1 MTSGCDKIWRSKLCR
16 SMRITLLVL
25 FAAVSQIFATDL
37 YSQSTRL
44 SLDMK
49 NTEIKDVLQVIE
61 NRTPFFFMYNAAQV
75 DVANKVNIQCE
86 NMSVPEIL
94 DVLFHDTNVI
104 YEINNRQI
112 ALSVVESNS
121 SQQARKVSGRVIDSS
136 GSPLPGVTVVL
147 KGTTQGLITDA
158 DGRYSLSNIPAN
170 AILQFSFVG
179 MKLQEIVVGAQTN
192 INVTMTEE
200 TIGIQEVV
208 AVGYGTMSR
217 EKITTSIT
225 KFDTEVLKNVP
236 FSHLG
241 SALQGTVSGLR
252 VAQKDGQPGMS
263 PTIVIRGGTSLSNPD
278 GSAPL
283 YIVDGVV
290 RPRLTDLNQN
300 EIESMEIL
308 KDAAATSIYGAKG
321 ANGVILITTKSGKAG
336 KFEVSYSTNVTL
348 STPTMVYDFLPARDW
363 LYYMRTGVALRAATL
378 HSDFSSFLDGPWA
391 FGTGN
396 DLTKNTFY
404 TTQYLTP
411 ENQHKLNEGW
421 QSMPDPLNPEKTIIF
436 DEYDYYDLLFRNA
449 LSQNHLLTASGGN
462 ERATFNIMLGYEN
475 DQGLVKISG
484 YKRYNANISG
494 SLKINNKLR
503 VNARVMY
510 SNSFQEQD
518 REYEYSFNRVEAPTA
533 KVYFEDGTLSQGY
546 STNLGNPLYR
556 YTIYDQDNDE
566 DNTTFSVG
574 GRWDILP
581 GLAFEPQFSLYLI
594 HRNMWYFVKA
604 HYSGHNYES
613 DRFAEAN
620 FSKTTQPQADLVLSY
635 KKDLDKH
642 HFDTR
647 VGYSYYS
654 QEYYYLYA
662 AGYGAT
668 SDFIPTLNACSEMDD
683 IYSTVDEVA
692 YMGYFGRINYD
703 YNNKYLVTLTGRYDG
718 ASQLGKNNRWGLF
731 PGVSVGWNIHNEEF
745 WPLADLLNV
754 KLRGSYGVNG
764 NISGIGSTTAQGS
777 YSVGSQYA
785 GNGTFTNS
793 GMVNESLSWERSKTF
808 NIGADIGLFNKRIT
822 MMIDVYRR
830 VTDDLLSN
838 MSLPPSTGWSSIYT
852 NLSSLENKGVDF
864 ELSANILPATS
875 AIQWN
880 FSFNAAYVKNK
891 ILKLPDNGVENNRIG
906 GELVWDPEA
915 KKEVWKG
922 GLQEGGRIGDMYA
935 YKQTGI
941 YQTDAEAA
949 AGPVDMII
957 VGDDKTKYAG
967 SVNWLDVDGNNIIN
981 SLDRVYMGNQY
992 PDFYGG
998 FSNSLSYKNFNL
1010 VVRAD
1015 YTTGHTKINNTRAR
1029 FLTCSQGQNH
1039 LITEVY
1045 KSWQKEGDKT
1055 DIPKFYWADQNQLNI
1070 NRGSS
1075 LIYEKADYL
1084 ALREVTLA
1092 YTFPKSLLKNVVSGL
1107 SINLTGSNL
1116 YYFTKANGT
1125 STEVGG
1131 EDNGR
1136 YPLPRNFTFGAKITL

>member
-1 MTSGCDKIWRSKLCR
+1 MTSGRDIWRSKLCR
-16 SMRITLLVL
+16 SMRIILFVL
-25 FAAVSQIFATDL
+25 FAAVSQVFATDL

-61 NRTPFFFMYNAAQV
+61 SRTPFFFMYNAAQV
-75 DVANKVNIQCE
+75 DVTNKVNIQCE

-94 DVLFHDTNVI
+94 DVLFRDTNVAFD
-104 YEINNRQI
+104 INNRQI
-112 ALSVVESNS
+112 ALTVVESSS
-121 SQQARKVSGRVIDSS
+121 SQQARKVSGRVTDSS
-136 GSPLPGVTVVL
+136 GSPLPGVTIVI
-147 KGTTQGLITDA
+147 KGTTQGLVTDS
-158 DGRYSLSNIPAN
+158 DGKYSISNIPKN

-179 MKLQEIVVGAQTN
+179 MKLQEIAVGSQTS
-192 INVTMTEE
+192 IDVKMIEE
-200 TIGIQEVV
+200 TIGIEEVV

-236 FSHLG
+236 FSNLG
-241 SALQGTVSGLR
+241 TALQGTVSGLR
-252 VAQKDGQPGMS
+252 VAQSDGQPGS
-263 PTIVIRGGTSLSNPD
+263 NPTIVIRGGTSLTNPD

-321 ANGVILITTKSGKAG
+321 ANGVVLITTKSAKAG
-336 KFEVSYSTNVTL
+336 KFELTYSTNLTV
-348 STPTMVYDFLPARDW
+348 STPTMVYDFLPAKDW
-363 LYYMRTGVALRAATL
+363 LYYVRTGIAASAAIYNPKL
-378 HSDFSSFLDGPWA
+378 LDNLSGAWA

-396 DLTKNTFY
+396 DLTNNTFY
-404 TTQYLTP
+404 STQYLNS
-411 ENQHKLNEGW
+411 ENQHKLKEGW
-421 QSMPDPLNPEKTIIF
+421 QSMADPLDPSKTIIF

-449 LSQNHLLTASGGN
+449 LSQNHSLMASGGN
-462 ERATFNIMLGYEN
+462 EMATFNIILGYE
-475 DQGLVKISG
+475 DDEGLVKISG
-484 YKRYNANISG
+484 YKRYNANFSG
-494 SLKINNKLR
+494 SIKVNEKVKI
-503 VNARVMY
+503 NARVMY
-510 SNSFQEQD
+510 SNSSQERD
-518 REYEYSFNRVEAPTA
+518 REYEYSFKRVEAPTA

-556 YTIYDQDNDE
+556 YTIYDQDNEE

-574 GRWDILP
+574 GRWDILQ

-594 HRNMWYFVKA
+594 QAHSRYFEKA
-604 HYSGHNYES
+604 HYSGLNYNNE
-613 DRFAEAN
+613 RYAEAD
-620 FSKTTQPQADLVLSY
+620 FSKIAQPQADLVLSY
-635 KKDLDKH
+635 KKDLNKH
-642 HFDTR
+642 HFDAR

-654 QEYYYLYA
+654 QTYNYLY
-662 AGYGAT
+662 GRGIGAT
-668 SDFIPTLNACSEMDD
+668 SDFIPTLNAITVMKR
-683 IYSTVDEVA
+683 IKGTVDEVA
-692 YMGYFGRINYD
+692 YMGYFGRFNYD

-718 ASQLGKNNRWGLF
+718 ASQLGKDRRWGLF
-731 PGVSVGWNIHNEEF
+731 PGVSIGWNLHNEEF
-745 WPLADLLNV
+745 WTLANLLNV

-764 NISGIGSTTAQGS
+764 NISGIGSYAAKGA
-777 YSVGSQYA
+777 YSIGTQYA
-785 GNGTFTNS
+785 GNGTFINTE
-793 GMVNESLSWERSKTF
+793 MVNDALSWERSKTF
-808 NIGADIGLFNKRIT
+808 NIGADIGLFDKRVT
-822 MMIDVYRR
+822 MMIDVYHRE
-830 VTDDLLSN
+830 TDDLLAN
-838 MSLPPSTGWSSIYT
+838 MTLPPSTGWSSIYT
-852 NLSSLENKGVDF
+852 NLASMQNNGFDF
-864 ELSANILPATS
+864 ELSANILPVTS
-875 AIQWN
+875 AVQWN
-880 FSFNAAYVKNK
+880 FAFNAAYVKNK

-906 GELVWDPEA
+906 GELVWDPKA

-922 GLQEGGRIGDMYA
+922 GLQEGGKMGDMYA
-935 YKQTGI
+935 YKQVSI

-949 AGPVDMII
+949 AGPVDML
-957 VGDDKTKYAG
+957 VLGDDKTKYAG

-992 PDFYGG
+992 PNFYGG
-998 FSNSLSYKNFNL
+998 FSNSFSYKNFNL

-1015 YTTGHTKINNTRAR
+1015 YMTGHTKINNTRAW
-1029 FLTCSQGQNH
+1029 FLTCAQGQNH

-1055 DIPKFYWADQNQLNI
+1055 DIPKFYYADQNQLNI

-1084 ALREVTLA
+1084 ALREITLG

-1107 SINLTGSNL
+1107 SINVTGSNL

-1131 EDNGR
+1131 EDNGD

>member
-1 MTSGCDKIWRSKLCR
+1 MTSGRDIWRSKLCR
-16 SMRITLLVL
+16 SMRIILFVL
-25 FAAVSQIFATDL
+25 FAAVSQVFATDL

-61 NRTPFFFMYNAAQV
+61 SRTPFFFMYNAAQV
-75 DVANKVNIQCE
+75 DVTNKVNIQCE
-86 NMSVPEIL
+86 NKSVPEIL
-94 DVLFHDTNVI
+94 DVLFRDTNVAFD
-104 YEINNRQI
+104 INNRQI
-112 ALSVVESNS
+112 ALTMVESNL
-121 SQQARKVSGRVIDSS
+121 SQQARKVSGKVTDSS
-136 GSPLPGVTVVL
+136 GSPLPGVTVVI
-147 KGTTQGLITDA
+147 KGTTRGIITDT
-158 DGRYSLSNIPAN
+158 DGRYSCPNIPVN
-170 AILQFSFVG
+170 TILQFSFVG
-179 MKLQEIVVGAQTN
+179 MKLQEIAVGSQTN
-192 INVTMTEE
+192 INVTMIEE
-200 TIGIQEVV
+200 TIGIEEVV

-236 FSHLG
+236 FSNLG
-241 SALQGTVSGLR
+241 TALQGTVSGLR
-252 VAQKDGQPGMS
+252 VAQSDGQPGS
-263 PTIVIRGGTSLSNPD
+263 NPTIVIRGGTSLTNPD

-321 ANGVILITTKSGKAG
+321 ANGVVLITTKSGKAG
-336 KFEVSYSTNVTL
+336 KFEFTYATNITV
-348 STPTMVYDFLPARDW
+348 STPTMVYDFLPAKDY
-363 LYYMRTGVALRAATL
+363 LYFMRKGIAEVSKKVPSVL
-378 HSDFSSFLDGPWA
+378 SYLDGPYA
-391 FGTGN
+391 CGTGN
-396 DLTKNTFY
+396 DLTNNTFF
-404 TTQYLTP
+404 TPQYLTP

-421 QSMPDPLNPEKTIIF
+421 QSMPDPLDPSKTIIF

-449 LSQNHLLTASGGN
+449 LSQNHSLTASGGN
-462 ERATFNIMLGYEN
+462 EMATFNIMLGYEN

-494 SLKINNKLR
+494 SIKVNEKVK

-510 SNSFQEQD
+510 SNSSQERD
-518 REYEYSFNRVEAPTA
+518 RDYAYSFRRVEAPTA
-533 KVYFEDGTLSQGY
+533 KIYFEDGSLCQGAKINLS
-546 STNLGNPLYR
+546 NPLYR
-556 YTIYDQDNDE
+556 YTIYDDDNEE
-566 DNTTFSVG
+566 DNTTFSIG
-574 GRWDILP
+574 GHWDIMP

-594 HRNMWYFVKA
+594 HRNMRYFEKA
-604 HYSGHNYES
+604 YYNGQNYET

-620 FSKTTQPQADLVLSY
+620 FSKTTQPQADLMFSY
-635 KKDLDKH
+635 KKDFGKH

-647 VGYSYYS
+647 AGYSYYS
-654 QEYYYLYA
+654 QDYYYLYA

-683 IYSTVDEVA
+683 ITSTVDKVV
-692 YMGYFGRINYD
+692 YMGYLGRLNYD
-703 YNNKYLVTLTGRYDG
+703 YNNKYLLTLTGRYDG
-718 ASQLGKNNRWGLF
+718 ASQLGKNNKWGLF
-731 PGVSVGWNIHNEEF
+731 PGVSMGWNLHNEEF
-745 WPLADLLNV
+745 WPLANLLNV

-764 NISGIGSTTAQGS
+764 NISGIGSSTAQGS
-777 YSVGSQYA
+777 YSVGTQYA

-852 NLSSLENKGVDF
+852 NLSSMQNKGFDF
-864 ELSANILPATS
+864 ELSANILPVTS

-906 GELVWDPEA
+906 GELVWDP
-915 KKEVWKG
+915 KTRKEVWKG
-922 GLQEGGRIGDMYA
+922 GLQEGGKIGEMYA
-935 YKQTGI
+935 YKQVGI

-949 AGPVDMII
+949 AGPVDML
-957 VGDDKTKYAG
+957 VKGEDKSKYAG
-967 SVNWLDVDGNNIIN
+967 DVNWLDVDGNNIIN

-992 PDFYGG
+992 PNFYGG
-998 FSNSLSYKNFNL
+998 FSNSLSYKNFTL

-1015 YTTGHTKINNTRAR
+1015 YITGHTKLNTTRAW
-1029 FLTCSQGQNH
+1029 FLAQAQGFNH
-1039 LITEVY
+1039 LITDLY
-1045 KSWQKEGDKT
+1045 KSWQEEGDKT
-1055 DIPKFYWADQNQLNI
+1055 DIPKFYWGDETQNNLL
-1070 NRGSS
+1070 RGSS
-1075 LIYEKADYL
+1075 LFHEKADYL

-1092 YTFPKSLLKNVVSGL
+1092 YSFPKSLLKNVVSGL
-1107 SINLTGSNL
+1107 SVNITGSNL

-1131 EDNGR
+1131 EDDGR

>member
-1 MTSGCDKIWRSKLCR
+1 MTSGRDIWRSKLCR
-16 SMRITLLVL
+16 SMRIILFVL
-25 FAAVSQIFATDL
+25 FAAVSQVFATDL

-61 NRTPFFFMYNAAQV
+61 SRTPFFFMYNAAQV
-75 DVANKVNIQCE
+75 DVTNKVNIQCE

-94 DVLFHDTNVI
+94 DVLFRDTNVAFD
-104 YEINNRQI
+104 INNRQI
-112 ALSVVESNS
+112 ALTVVESSS
-121 SQQARKVSGRVIDSS
+121 SQQARKVSGRVTDSS

-147 KGTTQGLITDA
+147 KGTTHGLVTDA
-158 DGRYSLSNIPAN
+158 DGKYSLSNIPAN
-170 AILQFSFVG
+170 TILQFSFVG
-179 MKLQEIVVGAQTN
+179 MKLQEVAVGSQTN
-192 INVTMTEE
+192 INVTMIEE
-200 TIGIQEVV
+200 TIGIEEVV

-236 FSHLG
+236 FSNLG
-241 SALQGTVSGLR
+241 TALQGTVSGLR
-252 VAQKDGQPGMS
+252 VAQSDGQPGS
-263 PTIVIRGGTSLSNPD
+263 NPTIVIRGGTSLNNPD

-290 RPRLTDLNQN
+290 RPRLTDLNSD

-321 ANGVILITTKSGKAG
+321 ANGVVLITTKSAKAG
-336 KFEVSYSTNVTL
+336 KFELSYSTNITL
-348 STPTMVYDFLPARDW
+348 STPTMVYDFMPAKDW
-363 LYYMRTGVALRAATL
+363 LYYMRTGAAARAASS
-378 HSDFSSFLDGPWA
+378 HSDFSSYLDGPWS

-396 DLTKNTFY
+396 DLTNNTFY
-404 TTQYLTP
+404 TTQYLTS

-421 QSMPDPLNPEKTIIF
+421 QSMPDPLEPSKTIIF

-449 LSQNHLLTASGGN
+449 LSQKHSLTASGGN
-462 ERATFNIMLGYEN
+462 EMALFNIILGYEN

-494 SLKINNKLR
+494 SIKVNDKIK

-510 SNSFQEQD
+510 SNSSQDRD

-556 YTIYDQDNDE
+556 YTIYDQDNEE
-566 DNTTFSVG
+566 DNTTFSIG

-581 GLAFEPQFSLYLI
+581 GLAFEPQFSLYMI
-594 HRNMWYFVKA
+594 QAHSRYFEKA
-604 HYSGHNYES
+604 HYSGNNYENT
-613 DRFAEAN
+613 RYCEAD
-620 FSKTTQPQADLVLSY
+620 FSKISQPQADLVLSY
-635 KKDLDKH
+635 KKDLNKH
-642 HFDTR
+642 HFDAR
-647 VGYSYYS
+647 AGYSYYS
-654 QEYYYLYA
+654 QDYDYLY
-662 AGYGAT
+662 GRGVGAT
-668 SDFIPTLNACSEMDD
+668 TDFIPTLNAITQMKR
-683 IYSTVDEVA
+683 IKGTVDQVA
-692 YMGYFGRINYD
+692 YIGYFGRLNYD
-703 YNNKYLVTLTGRYDG
+703 FSNKYLVTLTGRYDG
-718 ASQLGKNNRWGLF
+718 ASQLGKDSRWGLF
-731 PGVSVGWNIHNEEF
+731 PGVSLGWNLHNEEF
-745 WPLADLLNV
+745 WPLANLLNV

-764 NISGIGSTTAQGS
+764 NISGIGSYAAKGS
-777 YSVGSQYA
+777 YSIGGRYA
-785 GNGTFTNS
+785 GHGTFTNTE
-793 GMVNESLSWERSKTF
+793 MVNDALSWERSKTF
-808 NIGADIGLFNKRIT
+808 NIGADIGLFDKRIT

-830 VTDDLLSN
+830 NTDDLLAG
-838 MSLPPSTGWSSIYT
+838 MTLPPSSGWSSIVT
-852 NLSSLENKGVDF
+852 NLAGMQNKGFDF

-906 GELVWDPEA
+906 GTLVWDA
-915 KKEVWKG
+915 KAGKEVWKG
-922 GLQEGGRIGDMYA
+922 GLQEGGRPGEMYA
-935 YKQTGI
+935 FKQIGI

-949 AGPVDMII
+949 AGPYDMLVI
-957 VGDDKTKYAG
+957 GDNKTKYAG
-967 SVNWLDVDGNNIIN
+967 SVNWLDVDGNKIIN

-992 PDFYGG
+992 PNFYGG
-998 FSNSLSYKNFNL
+998 FSNSFSYKNFNF

-1015 YTTGHTKINNTRAR
+1015 YMTGHTKINNTRAR
-1029 FLTCSQGQNH
+1029 FLTCNQGQNH

-1055 DIPKFYWADQNQLNI
+1055 DIPKFYWADQNQNNI

-1075 LIYEKADYL
+1075 LIFEKADYL
-1084 ALREVTLA
+1084 ALREITLG
-1092 YTFPKSLLKNVVSGL
+1092 YTFPKSVLKNIISGL
-1107 SINLTGSNL
+1107 SLNVTGSNL

-1125 STEVGG
+1125 NTEVGG
-1131 EDNGR
+1131 EDNGN